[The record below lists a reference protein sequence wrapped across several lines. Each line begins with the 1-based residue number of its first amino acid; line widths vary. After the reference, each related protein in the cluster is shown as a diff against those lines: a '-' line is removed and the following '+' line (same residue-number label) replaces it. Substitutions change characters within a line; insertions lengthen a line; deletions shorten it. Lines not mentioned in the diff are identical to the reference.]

1 MAAAAPIIPAKP
13 TPSLPTLLA
22 IGGNHQALLL
32 HRCKTVRDLRQIHG
46 HLIKTGAAHLPSVVE
61 NLLECSALLLPD
73 SLRYAVKVFGASP
86 RPTTQGYNI
95 LIRAYTRNGCPNESL
110 ALFLLMLDRGARPDK
125 HTLSCVLKACSRA
138 FSLRCGE
145 QVHAHALKAEFRSE
159 EFVVN
164 SLIHMYACCGEVG
177 LARKLFDGM
186 STRGIVTWNAIIAGY
201 FKVGEWREVVE
212 LFRSMLERGVGFDKV
227 TLISVLTACGRLGDL
242 DLGKWIGEYV
252 EANGLK
258 ECQNLVT
265 ALVDMYAKCGEVET
279 ARKLFDEMPHP
290 DVVAW
295 SAMISGYTQANR
307 SREALALFHDMQKAI
322 VEPNEVT
329 MVSIL
334 SSCADL
340 GALETGKW
348 VHSYTKRK
356 NFQFT
361 VNLGTALV
369 DFYAKCG
376 CMDNALE
383 VFENMPI
390 RNAWSWSVLIQ
401 GLASNGQGRQ
411 ALEVFSSMLVAKFMP
426 TDVTFIGVLSACSHA
441 GLVEEGQVFFD
452 NMSKKYGIS
461 PRIEH
466 YGCMVDL
473 FGRAG
478 LIEEAYWFIQSMP
491 IEPNA
496 IVWRTL
502 LSACKVHKNVE
513 FGEEAL
519 KQIVKL
525 EPRHSGDYILLSNI
539 YASVGRWEDAV
550 RLRNQ
555 MKEKG
560 IAKDPGCSLIELEG
574 MIFEFFAEDS
584 SHPQSKEIYD
594 KVNEIVTKI
603 KLAGYVPN
611 TAEARLDAD
620 EDEKEVSVSH
630 HSEKLAIAFG
640 LMKSPP
646 GIPIRVSKNLR
657 VCTDCHSATKL
668 ISKVYETEIIV
679 RDRNRFH
686 HFKDGSCSCNDYW

>member
-1 MAAAAPIIPAKP
+1 MAASAPIIPAK
-13 TPSLPTLLA
+13 TAPSLPTPLA
-22 IGGNHQALLL
+22 TGGNRQALLL
-32 HRCKTVRDLRQIHG
+32 HRCKTVHDLRQIHG
-46 HLIKTGAAHLPSVVE
+46 HLVKTGAAHLPSVVE

-73 SLRYAVKVFGASP
+73 SLDYAVKVFGASP
-86 RPTTQGYNI
+86 RPTTQAYNI
-95 LIRAYTRNGCPNESL
+95 LIRAYIRNGCPYDSL
-110 ALFLLMLDRGARPDK
+110 ALLLLMLDRSARPDK
-125 HTLSCVLKACSRA
+125 HTLSCVLKACSRV
-138 FSLRCGE
+138 FSRRCGE
-145 QVHAHALKAEFRSE
+145 QVHAHALKVGFRSE

-212 LFRSMLERGVGFDKV
+212 LFRSMLDRGVAFDKV

-258 ECQNLVT
+258 ECQNLAT

-329 MVSIL
+329 MVSVL

-340 GALETGKW
+340 GALEMGKW
-348 VHSYTKRK
+348 VHSYIKRK
-356 NFQFT
+356 NFQFA

-383 VFENMPI
+383 VFKNMPI

-411 ALEVFSSMLVAKFMP
+411 ALEVFASMLEAKFLP

-441 GLVEEGQVFFD
+441 GLVEEGQAFFD

-478 LIEEAYWFIQSMP
+478 LIEEAYWFITSMA

-502 LSACKVHKNVE
+502 LSACKVHKNVK

-603 KLAGYVPN
+603 KLAGYVAN
-611 TAEARLDAD
+611 TAEARLDAK

-640 LMKSPP
+640 LMKSAP
-646 GIPIRVSKNLR
+646 GTPIRVSKNLR
-657 VCTDCHSATKL
+657 VCTDCHTATKL
-668 ISKVYETEIIV
+668 ISKVYEREIIV

>member
-1 MAAAAPIIPAKP
+1 
-13 TPSLPTLLA
+13 
-22 IGGNHQALLL
+22 
-32 HRCKTVRDLRQIHG
+32 
-46 HLIKTGAAHLPSVVE
+46 
-61 NLLECSALLLPD
+61 
-73 SLRYAVKVFGASP
+73 
-86 RPTTQGYNI
+86 
-95 LIRAYTRNGCPNESL
+95 
-110 ALFLLMLDRGARPDK
+110 
-125 HTLSCVLKACSRA
+125 
-138 FSLRCGE
+138 
-145 QVHAHALKAEFRSE
+145 
-159 EFVVN
+159 
-164 SLIHMYACCGEVG
+164 MYASCGEVG

-186 STRGIVTWNAIIAGY
+186 LTKGIVTWNAIIAGY

-212 LFRSMLERGVGFDKV
+212 LFRSMLERGVAFDKV

-279 ARKLFDEMPHP
+279 ARQLFDEMPHP

-307 SREALALFHDMQKAI
+307 SRQALALFHDMQKAI

-329 MVSIL
+329 MVSVL
-334 SSCADL
+334 SSCAEL

-348 VHSYTKRK
+348 VHSYIKRK

-383 VFENMPI
+383 VFKNMPI

-411 ALEVFSSMLVAKFMP
+411 ALEVFSSMLGAKFLP

-452 NMSKKYGIS
+452 DMSKNYGIS

-478 LIEEAYWFIQSMP
+478 LIEEAYWFIKSMP
-491 IEPNA
+491 MEPNA

-502 LSACKVHKNVE
+502 LSACKIYKNVE

-539 YASVGRWEDAV
+539 YASIGRYEDAV

-574 MIFEFFAEDS
+574 MIFEFLAEDS

-594 KVNEIVTKI
+594 KVNEIITKI

-611 TAEARLDAD
+611 TAEARLDAED
-620 EDEKEVSVSH
+620 DEKEAAVSH
-630 HSEKLAIAFG
+630 HSEKLAIAFA
-640 LMKSPP
+640 LIKSPP
-646 GIPIRVSKNLR
+646 GTPIRVSKNLR

-668 ISKVYETEIIV
+668 ISKAYEREIIV